1 MNRKLLFALAAC
13 TALGLAGPAA
23 AAGDIAA
30 GKAIEK
36 KCSGCHGAQGEGKGP
51 NPPLAGMDYAKHVAA
66 MEDYKTG
73 KRKHKMMEMLVKKM
87 SDKEIQDLAAYY
99 ESLK

>member
-1 MNRKLLFALAAC
+1 MNRRLFFVLAAC
-13 TALGLAGPAA
+13 ASLGLAGPAA
-23 AAGDIAA
+23 AAGDAAA
-30 GKAIEK
+30 GKALEK
-36 KCSGCHGAQGEGKGP
+36 KCSGCHGAKGEGKGP
-51 NPPLAGMDYAKHVAA
+51 NPPLAGMDYDKHVAA

-99 ESLK
+99 ATLK